1 MWLLNWDFVLKD
13 LPSGQTEHLKFLTSL
28 WVAWCRTNVN
38 LWANFLSQIW
48 QANGFS
54 PVWIA
59 WCRTNEHLCEKFLS
73 QSWQANAFSPVCI
86 L

>member
-1 MWLLNWDFVLKD
+1 MWCFKSFLVLKN
-13 LPSGQTEHLKFLTSL
+13 LPSGQIEHLKFLISV
-28 WVAWCRTNVN
+28 WVAWWWTNV
-38 LWANFLSQIW
+38 LFLENFLSQIW

-59 WCRTNEHLCEKFLS
+59 WCRTNEHLCENFLS
-73 QSWQANAFSPVCI
+73 QSWQANAFSPVYI